1 MAIQVIIA
9 GMGPRGRD
17 WVREVQSS
25 TAFELA
31 ACVDTDGQVLQQA
44 AVGLK
49 IPRRSCFTDL
59 VEALSKTPCQA
70 AIIATSPENHAQA
83 SETAL
88 LNGIAVLVEKPFTLH
103 LREAVRLV
111 ELAEQKKTPLLVA
124 QNYRY
129 LRSFRGVRHVIDQGT
144 LGRINFITC
153 QYFRPPHEMAPS
165 LRRLP
170 HSVLFGMA
178 VHHLDALRYVLG
190 QPVRSVSAAS
200 FARDAGNAPD
210 GASFQ
215 ALLLFADGT
224 RGSYSAT
231 YESSGHQYFERGQ
244 EFYARFVGERGTL
257 HVFHRWLVLCQS
269 GKLPRLVRRGTR
281 DRTEEQVLLQQL
293 ERAILHDETAEVSGR
308 DNLHTMALLEACVQ
322 SSDERRWINPEDL
335 LNESAYGHAP
345 AGDRG

>member
-1 MAIQVIIA
+1 MAIQIVIA

-25 TAFELA
+25 AAFELA
-31 ACVDTDGQVLQQA
+31 ACVDTDEQVLQRA
-44 AVGLK
+44 ADDFK

-59 VEALSKTPCQA
+59 AEALSKTPCQA
-70 AIIATSPENHAQA
+70 AIIAASPESHAQA
-83 SETAL
+83 CETAL
-88 LNGIAVLVEKPFTLH
+88 LSGIAVLVEKPFTLH

-111 ELAEQKKTPLLVA
+111 ELAEEKKTPLLVA

-129 LRSFRGVRHVIDQGT
+129 LRSFRAVRRALDEGT

-190 QPVRSVSAAS
+190 QPVMEVSAAS
-200 FARDAGNAPD
+200 FARDADAPD

-257 HVFHRWLVLCQS
+257 HVFHRWLILCQS
-269 GKLPRLVRRGTR
+269 GKLPRLLRRGTR
-281 DRTEEQVLLQQL
+281 ERTEEQVLLQQL
-293 ERAILHDETAEVSGR
+293 ERAILHGEAAEVSGR

-335 LNESAYGHAP
+335 LNESAHAL
-345 AGDRG
+345 AGDRR